1 MKKVHVKR
9 DDTVI
14 IVSGDDKGKT
24 GKVLQVSPKE
34 GKIIVEG
41 INIVK
46 KHVKPRPPQEN
57 GGIVEAEGAFYAC
70 KAQLYCSK
78 CKKATR
84 ASYKIDGDQKKR
96 VCAKCGAE
104 L

>member
-24 GKVLQVSPKE
+24 GKVLQVAPKE

-41 INIVK
+41 VNIVK

-78 CKKATR
+78 C
-84 ASYKIDGDQKKR
+84 
-96 VCAKCGAE
+96 
-104 L
+104 

>member
-1 MKKVHVKR
+1 MKKLHIRR

-14 IVSGDDKGKT
+14 IVSGDDKGT
-24 GKVLQVSPKE
+24 IGKVLEVSPKE

-41 INIVK
+41 VNIVK

-57 GGIVEAEGAFYAC
+57 GGIVEAEAAFYAC
-70 KAQLYCSK
+70 KAQLYCEK

-84 ASYKIDGDQKKR
+84 PSYKMDGDKKVR

-104 L
+104 I